1 MIHVS
6 FVTVDGALFT
16 FGERDSGKLG
26 LTTEKLANHR
36 VPQQVTGIS
45 DRVVQVACGGGH
57 TVALT
62 GTRTCFASTCHFCLF
77 LIGEDV
83 MVVCFMFGNADHE
96 LYSFGLGQ
104 FGQLGHGTF
113 IFEAR
118 LPRAVEHFR
127 RGRVTHV
134 ECGENHTA
142 VITGQL

>member
-6 FVTVDGALFT
+6 FVAVDGALFT

-62 GTRTCFASTCHFCLF
+62 GKRPCFASTCNLLILSYWRRRNAGVFCSCV
-77 LIGEDV
+77 V
-83 MVVCFMFGNADHE
+83 MQSTSCIHSDWVSLANSVTAHSYLSRGYQE
-96 LYSFGLGQ
+96 WLSILG
-104 FGQLGHGTF
+104 GA
-113 IFEAR
+113 E
-118 LPRAVEHFR
+118 
-127 RGRVTHV
+127 
-134 ECGENHTA
+134 
-142 VITGQL
+142 

>member
-6 FVTVDGALFT
+6 FVAVDGALFT

-62 GTRTCFASTCHFCLF
+62 GKRTCFASTCNLLIL

-83 MVVCFMFGNADHE
+83 MLVCFVHVWLCRARVV
-96 LYSFGLGQ
+96 
-104 FGQLGHGTF
+104 F
-113 IFEAR
+113 IR
-118 LPRAVEHFR
+118 
-127 RGRVTHV
+127 
-134 ECGENHTA
+134 
-142 VITGQL
+142 TGSVWPTRSRHIHI